1 MSANGG
7 LERGL
12 DTQREHW
19 MSGYGYTA
27 PSKGRRS
34 TNMGDFGYSTFTTT
48 VDKTNRVLNE
58 IEHAYGWPKERRN
71 QSYAAL
77 RAVLHALRDRLTV
90 NEAAQFAAQLPMLI
104 RGIYFHGWQPSDV
117 PVKMDKEQFLERVR
131 QEFPYDVKG
140 GMEPLV
146 QTVLEALK
154 EYVTEGEWD
163 DIRSSMPKELA
174 TIVP

>member
-1 MSANGG
+1 
-7 LERGL
+7 
-12 DTQREHW
+12 
-19 MSGYGYTA
+19 
-27 PSKGRRS
+27 
-34 TNMGDFGYSTFTTT
+34 MGDFGYSTFSTT
-48 VDKTNRVLNE
+48 VEKTNRVLIE
-58 IEHAYGWPKERRN
+58 IEGAYGWPKERRN

-104 RGIYFHGWQPSDV
+104 RGVYFHGWDPNDV
-117 PVKMDKEQFLERVR
+117 PVKMDRGQFLDRVR

-146 QTVLEALK
+146 ETVFKALS

-163 DIRSSMPKELA
+163 DIRASMPKELA
-174 TIVP
+174 SIVP